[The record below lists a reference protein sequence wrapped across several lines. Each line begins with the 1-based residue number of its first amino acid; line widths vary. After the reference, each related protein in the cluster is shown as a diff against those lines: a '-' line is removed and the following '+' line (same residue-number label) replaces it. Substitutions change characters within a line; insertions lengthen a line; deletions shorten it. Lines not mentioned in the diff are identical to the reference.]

1 MEPTVLA
8 GPVVFS
14 PAEIALFVAI
24 LAGLFVLVMAPGW
37 ALVGV
42 AAHRRQQARRPG
54 PAKAAAAGG
63 AFGGLLVC
71 CAVSGLVGAVVSSS
85 GAGMLLAV
93 LGSWTACAVLARWLA
108 PRAQS
113 GAAVRPGQGHH
124 DEGWGR

>member
-42 AAHRRQQARRPG
+42 AAHRRQRARRPG

-71 CAVSGLVGAVVSSS
+71 CAVSGLVGAVGANS
-85 GAGMLLAV
+85 GAGVLLAV
-93 LGSWTACAVLARWLA
+93 LGSWAACAALAWWLA
-108 PRAQS
+108 PRARS
-113 GAAVRPGQGHH
+113 GAAVRAGHARH